1 MNAILRHTTMAAG
14 HTWPMRRDHTTTTTS
29 DQQQQQQ
36 QKQQ

>member
-14 HTWPMRRDHTTTTTS
+14 HTWAMRGDHTTTS

-36 QKQQ
+36 KQQ

>member
-1 MNAILRHTTMAAG
+1 MQFLRHTTMAAG
-14 HTWPMRRDHTTTTTS
+14 HTWPMRRDHTTTTS